1 MARTVEPRC
10 IPLPRA
16 AIARACLLPA
26 LLAWV
31 ALSIGCRS
39 FPKAASTETL
49 FQGQD
54 SYAGLGLVQ
63 PSNNRDW
70 LPDVAVL
77 PFAEIEKNQAVVHN
91 IRNCTYRADNEYVIK
106 HYDRTFDLNKIRTVD
121 FIVAPFKEAQGLAHT
136 MMSFGFENDEHICVS
151 VEARLEKGE
160 KYAPVLG
167 AMKQFE
173 LIYVLADERDV
184 IVRRTRFRDVDVY
197 LYRTVATPEQSREI
211 FVDVLERVNKLYRE
225 PEFYDSL
232 TNNCTTNLVNHV
244 NQIRPNRVPLW
255 DLRVLLPGYADQLAY
270 ELGLLDKSKPF
281 EQLRSEAHINSQ
293 ANQVATR
300 DDFSKLIRR

>member
-1 MARTVEPRC
+1 MLAWG
-10 IPLPRA
+10 
-16 AIARACLLPA
+16 A
-26 LLAWV
+26 LL
-31 ALSIGCRS
+31 IGCRS
-39 FPKAASTETL
+39 FPQSKPSEIL
-49 FQGQD
+49 FRGQD
-54 SYAGLGLVQ
+54 SYAGLAILR
-63 PSNNRDW
+63 PSQNRDW

-77 PFAEIEKNQAVVHN
+77 PYAEVDGDRAKVHN
-91 IRNCTYRADNEYVIK
+91 IRNCTYRADDEYVVK
-106 HYDRTFDLNKIRTVD
+106 HYDRTFDVDEIQSVD

-136 MMSFGFENDEHICVS
+136 MLSFGFENGEHICVS

-184 IVRRTRFRDVDVY
+184 IVRRTRYRDVDVY
-197 LYRTVATPEQSREI
+197 LYRTVATPEQARLI
-211 FVDVLERVNKLYRE
+211 FLDVLKRVNQLYRE

-244 NQIRPNRVPLW
+244 NRVRPNRIPLW

-270 ELGLLDKSKPF
+270 ELGMLDKSKSF
-281 EQLRSEAHINSQ
+281 EQLRAEARINDP
-293 ANQVATR
+293 ANQYAAR
-300 DDFSKLIRR
+300 QDFSQRIRR